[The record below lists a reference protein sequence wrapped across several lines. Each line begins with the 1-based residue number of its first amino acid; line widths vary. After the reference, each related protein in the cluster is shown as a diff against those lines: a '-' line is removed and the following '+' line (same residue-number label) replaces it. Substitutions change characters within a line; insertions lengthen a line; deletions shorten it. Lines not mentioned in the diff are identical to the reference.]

1 MKSVRVWNFSGPF
14 FPLFGLNTEIY
25 GVNHRIQSECREIRS
40 TKIPNTDIFHLVEL
54 SEKKEDEAQGY
65 KM

>member
-25 GVNHRIQSECREIRS
+25 GVNHRIQFECREIRS

-54 SEKKEDEAQGY
+54 SEKKEGEAQGY